1 MKQSLFSNKLL
12 NYRSLFLNI
21 VIFIIILNKFA
32 YCADEH
38 HEDHDHDHDEV
49 NETLI
54 SETFS
59 TEESWA
65 YGMLTGVMLGILGFI
80 CSAFVVIVKKYTKI
94 SFDPFLKVLIA
105 FAAGA
110 LIGDAVVHLLPHAF
124 GSHSHEEASHDHEH
138 EHEHEEH
145 AEGEGVSMQ
154 LLSFFICLGIFVFA
168 LIERIFHML
177 GIAHSHG
184 LEDSHSHSEGHECHN
199 HKQINA
205 RVSSESIKLTSNP
218 TSTEYN
224 LTNIEKENLK
234 QNSDQQ
240 NQEIQQEP
248 ENKEVQ
254 QNKVEELSVK
264 QIDLT
269 IGWKN
274 KKPEGYMNLIAD
286 FLHNIMDGIAL
297 GVSFTSTTKSKAA
310 STIVAI
316 VAHEIPQE
324 MGDVSILLNSNFSGL
339 QAILCNGII
348 NFSGLIGII
357 IGISVASLS
366 ENAERIMNCFI
377 AGNFLFIGA
386 AEMLP
391 KLSEE
396 KNNKTAFLQLFGLC
410 VGFGVMFLITLAES
424 DDHSH

>member
-1 MKQSLFSNKLL
+1 MKQSLFSNNLL
-12 NYRSLFLNI
+12 NFKNLFQKI
-21 VIFIIILNKFA
+21 IIIFIILNKFA
-32 YCADEH
+32 YCADL
-38 HEDHDHDHDEV
+38 DHDHDHDHHDHDNEEV
-49 NETLI
+49 NENLV
-54 SETFS
+54 SQNFS

-65 YGMLTGVMLGILGFI
+65 YGMLSGVMLGILGFI
-80 CSAFVVIVKKYTKI
+80 CSAFVVIIKKYTKI
-94 SFDPFLKVLIA
+94 SFDPFLKVFIA
-105 FAAGA
+105 FSAGA

-124 GSHSHEEASHDHEH
+124 GIHSHEEAAHDHD
-138 EHEHEEH
+138 
-145 AEGEGVSMQ
+145 EGETVSMK
-154 LLSFFICLGIFVFA
+154 LLPFFVCLGIFVFA
-168 LIERIFHML
+168 LIERLFHIL

-184 LEDSHSHSEGHECHN
+184 LEDTHNHSEGHECHN
-199 HKQINA
+199 DKQQKA
-205 RVSSESIKLTSNP
+205 RVSDVPIPLNSNP
-218 TSTEYN
+218 VSTEQN

-240 NQEIQQEP
+240 NQGILQEP
-248 ENKEVQ
+248 V
-254 QNKVEELSVK
+254 NKVEELSVK

-297 GVSFTSTTKSKAA
+297 GVSFTSTTRSKAT

-324 MGDVSILLNSNFSGL
+324 MGDVSILLNSNFSGI
-339 QAILCNGII
+339 QAILCNCII

-357 IGISVASLS
+357 IGISIASLS

-386 AEMLP
+386 AEMLS

-410 VGFGVMFLITLAES
+410 IGFGVMFLITLAES
-424 DDHSH
+424 DEHSH